1 MTILYLWTVIVM
13 TCNGQGACYNE
24 RVKHDWRPIGE
35 YATVVACEKA
45 RNKLGVATDDRS
57 RCVEKN

>member
-13 TCNGQGACYNE
+13 TSNSGSGCYNQTM
-24 RVKHDWRPIGE
+24 KYDWRPIGE